1 MRDTSS
7 QLSSAFSAGTQ
18 ANPEKHFSQRV
29 IVDTRETLSKF
40 KQNIKT
46 AQSHMGEEKS
56 IGRGPEPAE
65 VPGKFGLLGAG
76 DRSGRPPE
84 VHSKLHYSGLH

>member
-29 IVDTRETLSKF
+29 IVDTQETLSKF

-56 IGRGPEPAE
+56 IGQGPEPAE
-65 VPGKFGLLGAG
+65 VPGLSLI
-76 DRSGRPPE
+76 
-84 VHSKLHYSGLH
+84 HI